1 MMLFQVGISCVLILT
16 RIAYYSYSVITTNQ
30 AKTDYQNGLDT
41 FFSQLTTQLFYLNY
55 AKSFYVYT
63 LSSKYCRKIF
73 VEQIR
78 KIYSGLSP
86 DRMNNLRR
94 REQNLNEHVDIQL
107 QTNHVS
113 VASPKPQIDEIKE
126 PPT

>member
-1 MMLFQVGISCVLILT
+1 M
-16 RIAYYSYSVITTNQ
+16 
-30 AKTDYQNGLDT
+30 
-41 FFSQLTTQLFYLNY
+41 
-55 AKSFYVYT
+55 
-63 LSSKYCRKIF
+63 KIF
-73 VEQIR
+73 HR
-78 KIYSGLSP
+78 LSP